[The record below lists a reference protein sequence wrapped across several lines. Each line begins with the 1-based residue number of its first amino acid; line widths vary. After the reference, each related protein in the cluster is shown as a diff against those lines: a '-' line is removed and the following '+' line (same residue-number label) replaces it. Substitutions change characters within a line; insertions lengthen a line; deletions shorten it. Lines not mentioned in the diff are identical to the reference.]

1 MVVYNFKKITPVPN
15 GKEFMD
21 IVLSKTQ
28 RKTPTEIHPQY
39 AINRIRRFYMRKV
52 KFCQQAIH
60 DRITLILDEFPRLG
74 DIHPFYED
82 LMNVLYDKDHYK
94 LALGQ
99 LSTCRNVVD
108 AIGRDYVRLLK
119 YGDSLYRCK
128 QLKRAALGR
137 MITVL
142 TKQNSSLVYLEQV
155 RQHLARLPSI
165 DPSSRTLILV
175 GYPNVGKSSF
185 MNNMTRAQVDVQ
197 PYPFTTKS
205 LFVGHMEYRYLK
217 WQLIDTPGILDHPLE
232 QRNTIEMQSITA
244 MAHLR
249 STILYLC
256 DVSETCGYNI
266 KQQCDLFKNIKPLF
280 AGKPVLLVLT
290 KIDLVR
296 YEDLSDEHKKMLQEI
311 ADMCSDMIGISN
323 LNQSGLNDVKTR
335 ACDLLL
341 QNRVEAKI
349 NHGKKSVESI
359 LNRVHLAQ
367 PKKRDDKIREPQIPD
382 SVLRKRAGMD
392 DESGDME
399 DEPRITEKHL
409 ENLGGGA
416 GVYTPDYK
424 KHYLLKNDE
433 WKNDII
439 PEIMDGKNI
448 ADFVDPEIDKRLEE
462 LEREEDERLRE
473 EGGFEGGVNYADDEF
488 YVDSEEEEDFQKI
501 MDKKSVI
508 IQTNRINKNTNHPKL
523 TRKDKPI
530 DLNSIVSELKDRGV
544 PQEALDK
551 ARSSSVARTSSVGR
565 GHKLATS
572 SVGPRARSES
582 KMAKNRSASEK
593 RAAAEYESVDI
604 DKTALSK
611 KRSLTPHNP
620 LTEKI
625 GRFAGIKDAK
635 KQVSAVKLGLK
646 KIKTLQASG
655 KRTEADHV
663 IFNMKPKHLFSGK
676 TTIGKK
682 DYR

>member
-15 GKEFMD
+15 GREFMD

-60 DRITLILDEFPRLG
+60 DKITLILDEFPRLG

-99 LSTCRNVVD
+99 LSTCRNLVD

-142 TKQNSSLVYLEQV
+142 TKQNSSLIYLEQV

-249 STILYLC
+249 STILYLL
-256 DVSETCGYNI
+256 DMSETCGYNI
-266 KQQCDLFKNIKPLF
+266 QQQCDLFKNVKPLF

-290 KIDLVR
+290 KVDLVK
-296 YEDLSDEHKKMLQEI
+296 YDELSDLHKKMLQEV
-311 ADMCSDMIGISN
+311 ADMCSDMLAISN
-323 LNQSGLNDVKTR
+323 IDQSGLNEVKTK

-341 QNRVEAKI
+341 QNRVEAKMS
-349 NHGKKSVESI
+349 HGKKSVENI
-359 LNRVHLAQ
+359 LNRVHLAL
-367 PKKRDDKIREPQIPD
+367 PKKRDDITRVPQIPE
-382 SVLRKRAGMD
+382 SVILKRNI
-392 DESGDME
+392 ENEME
-399 DEPRITEKHL
+399 DERITEKHL
-409 ENLGGGA
+409 ENEGGGS
-416 GVYTPDYK
+416 GVYMPDYK
-424 KHYLLKNDE
+424 KHYLLKNEE
-433 WKNDII
+433 WKYDII
-439 PEIMDGKNI
+439 PEFINGKNI
-448 ADFVDPEIDKRLEE
+448 ADFVDPEIEKRLEE
-462 LEREEDERLRE
+462 LEAEEEERLRE
-473 EGGFEGGVNYADDEF
+473 EGGFEGGVNYADEEYF
-488 YVDSEEEEDFQKI
+488 VDSDEEDDYQKI
-501 MDKKSVI
+501 VDKKAII
-508 IQTNRINKNTNHPKL
+508 IQTNKYNKNTNHPKL

-530 DLNSIVSELKDRGV
+530 DLKSIVGELKNRGV
-544 PQEALDK
+544 PEEALDK
-551 ARSSSVARTSSVGR
+551 ARSNSVART
-565 GHKLATS
+565 TS
-572 SVGPRARSES
+572 SEVLL
-582 KMAKNRSASEK
+582 K
-593 RAAAEYESVDI
+593 SVLLLNMI
-604 DKTALSK
+604 LLILMTLLS
-611 KRSLTPHNP
+611 
-620 LTEKI
+620 
-625 GRFAGIKDAK
+625 FAGIKDPK
-635 KQVSAVKLGLK
+635 KQAAAVDLRNK
-646 KIKTLQASG
+646 KVKTIQAEG
-655 KRTEADHV
+655 KRAETDHV
-663 IFNMKPKHLFSGK
+663 VYNMMPKHLFSGK

-682 DYR
+682 DRR

>member
-15 GKEFMD
+15 GNEFMD

-28 RKTPTEIHPQY
+28 RKTPTEVHPQY

-60 DRITLILDEFPRLG
+60 DKITLLLDEFPRLG

-142 TKQNSSLVYLEQV
+142 KKQNSSLVYLEQV

-165 DPSSRTLILV
+165 DPSSRTLILC

-244 MAHLR
+244 LAHLR
-249 STILYLC
+249 SSILYLV
-256 DVSETCGYNI
+256 DMSETCGYNI
-266 KQQCDLFKNIKPLF
+266 KQQCDLFKNIRPLF
-280 AGKPVLLVLT
+280 TGKPVLLVLT
-290 KIDLVR
+290 KIDLVK
-296 YEDLSDEHKKMLQEI
+296 YDDLSQEQKNMLQEV
-311 ADMCSDMIGISN
+311 ADACNDMIGISN
-323 LNQSGLNDVKTR
+323 KDLSGLNDVKTR

-341 QNRVEAKI
+341 QNRVEAKMS
-349 NHGKKSVESI
+349 HGKKSVESI

-367 PKKRDDKIREPQIPD
+367 PKKRDDRTREPQIPE
-382 SVLRKRAGMD
+382 SVLRRNEMKDAN
-392 DESGDME
+392 EME
-399 DEPRITEKHL
+399 DEERITEKHL
-409 ENLGGGA
+409 ENMGGGS
-416 GVYTPDYK
+416 GVYAPDYK
-424 KHYLLKNDE
+424 KRYLLKNED
-433 WKNDII
+433 WKYDIV
-439 PEIMDGKNI
+439 PEIIDGKNI
-448 ADFVDPEIDKRLEE
+448 ADYVDPEIEKRLEE
-462 LEREEDERLRE
+462 LEAEEDERLRE
-473 EGGFEGGVNYADDEF
+473 EGGFEGGVNYADEEYAVESDE
-488 YVDSEEEEDFQKI
+488 ENDFQKI
-501 MDKKSVI
+501 MDKKSII
-508 IQTNRINKNTNHPKL
+508 IQKNKMNKNANHPKL
-523 TRKDKPI
+523 TRKDRAI
-530 DLNSIVSELKDRGV
+530 DLNGILGELKDRGV
-544 PQEALDK
+544 PEEALEK
-551 ARSSSVARTSSVGR
+551 ARSSSMARTTSVGR
-565 GHKLATS
+565 THKIASS

-582 KMAKNRSASEK
+582 KMERNRSASEK
-593 RAAAEYESVDI
+593 RAAAEYDTIDI
-604 DKTALSK
+604 DSTALG
-611 KRSLTPHNP
+611 KRTRTLTPHNP
-620 LTEKI
+620 LTDKI
-625 GRFAGIKDAK
+625 GRFAGLKDPK
-635 KQVSAVKLGLK
+635 KQVSAIKLGLK
-646 KIKTLQASG
+646 KRKTAQASNG
-655 KRTEADHV
+655 KKGEYDHV
-663 IFNMKPKHLFSGK
+663 IHDLKPKHLFSGK

-682 DYR
+682 DRR